1 MSNIDWNFIK
11 TLEGNNLVGKVPDA
25 EGSKSGVTIASGFDL
40 GARNLADL
48 SGLPEEII
56 NILKPF
62 LGFKGAE
69 AEEIAGNLRITSE
82 QAEVINE
89 FSKKEA
95 TELLSKRWKKATG
108 TEFSELPM
116 NKATVIASVAFQYI
130 NLKKKHL
137 IFGVR

>member
-56 NILKPF
+56 NNLKPF

-69 AEEIAGNLRITSE
+69 AEEIAG
-82 QAEVINE
+82 
-89 FSKKEA
+89 K
-95 TELLSKRWKKATG
+95 W
-108 TEFSELPM
+108 
-116 NKATVIASVAFQYI
+116 
-130 NLKKKHL
+130 LKNN
-137 IFGVR
+137 